1 MTAQSLVH
9 NLLIS
14 PSLSRLLL
22 LALEER
28 PSRSA
33 SFVWP
38 PIEIHSRRKSKSK
51 KLQIGHRRKK
61 RSATMETFSE
71 TPR

>member
-9 NLLIS
+9 NLLVS

-22 LALEER
+22 ALEES